1 MKIDTGKDKFELGF
15 EIPEPGKYLFKID
28 EGIDLFMNEN
38 SGKTSLKIPAKIEEC
53 IDGDEGS
60 VGMKVIH
67 FVPIES
73 RYGEKQICHL
83 LSIVGLASYFEDK
96 FDNDTKFTD
105 QKFIDVIKLKLPDKY
120 FKGEIDVFENNKG
133 QKNAS
138 FKKWVTAGGQK
149 MVSKSAPTESD
160 GGEDW

>member
-1 MKIDTGKDKFELGF
+1 MQIDTGKDKFELGF
-15 EIPEPGKYLFKID
+15 EIPEPGKYLFKVD

-38 SGKTSLKIPAKIEEC
+38 SGKTSLKIPAIIEEC
-53 IDGDEGS
+53 INGDEAS
-60 VGMKVIH
+60 IGMKVIH
-67 FVPIES
+67 FVPIETKF
-73 RYGEKQICHL
+73 GEKQICNL

-120 FKGEIDVFENNKG
+120 FKGEIDFFENKKG
-133 QKNAS
+133 QKNAR
-138 FKKWVTAGGQK
+138 FKKWAKAGGQK
-149 MVSKSAPTESD
+149 TISKPSSTEPD